1 MSSYAQSIFIYDFD
15 RNEMRIKLGNIRVG
29 GMPNERKVLIYRIE
43 IEKLNLFYAN
53 QDENIKKD
61 KSGQF

>member
-1 MSSYAQSIFIYDFD
+1 MRNLSLSMHFD

>member
-1 MSSYAQSIFIYDFD
+1 
-15 RNEMRIKLGNIRVG
+15 MRIKLGNIRVG

-61 KSGQF
+61 KSAQF

>member
-1 MSSYAQSIFIYDFD
+1 MRNLSLSMHFD

-43 IEKLNLFYAN
+43 IEKLN
-53 QDENIKKD
+53 
-61 KSGQF
+61 